1 MTVSADR
8 ARGVPSRN
16 YYFLCMWK
24 LLVFNKKH
32 FYSSLERLSSRAQTE
47 PPTVLILVTS
57 FTRSSVSVEKR
68 LNMYAFFVHNGK
80 FSSPVSTSRM
90 RLGENFMKIQVFWLV
105 TLVDS

>member
-1 MTVSADR
+1 M
-8 ARGVPSRN
+8 
-16 YYFLCMWK
+16 
-24 LLVFNKKH
+24 LVFNKKKH

-47 PPTVLILVTS
+47 PPTALMHVTS
-57 FTRSSVSVEKR
+57 FTRISVSVDER
-68 LNMYAFFVHNGK
+68 LNTRMWLLVHNGK